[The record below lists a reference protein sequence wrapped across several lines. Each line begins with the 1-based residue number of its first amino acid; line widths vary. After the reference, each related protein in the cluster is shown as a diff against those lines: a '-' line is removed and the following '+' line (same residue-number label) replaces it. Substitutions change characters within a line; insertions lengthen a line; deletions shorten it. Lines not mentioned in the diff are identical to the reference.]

1 MHKLIFFLLFPFLV
15 FANQKTDLLVQPKEE
30 EFFGDNQ
37 VNPTIAKI
45 YFKEIAAVERY
56 LNSYYTYSA
65 SFKQSNMSGQ
75 ISYGKLFIS
84 KAEKIR
90 CEYNNPTPL
99 LLIMNGDKITYYD
112 KELDEVSHAN
122 SDINALKI
130 LSMERIKFDKFK
142 LAHAEK
148 EPGFVSF
155 TFTEKS
161 KELKQ
166 DMAITMR
173 FTYPQVNLKE
183 VVILTEDNQ
192 VNMIFDKPVYNQ
204 PLSKELFYFNR
215 VKNNKNK

>member
-1 MHKLIFFLLFPFLV
+1 MRKLFFFLLFPFLA
-15 FANQKTDLLVQPKEE
+15 FASQKTDLLVQKKEE
-30 EFFGDNQ
+30 KFFADNQ
-37 VNPTIAKI
+37 VKPTLANI

-56 LNSYYTYSA
+56 LNSYNTYSA

-84 KAEKIR
+84 KVEKIR
-90 CEYNNPTPL
+90 CEYNNPTPI
-99 LLIMNGDKITYYD
+99 LLIMNGNKITYYD
-112 KELDEVSHAN
+112 KELDEISHAN

-130 LSMERIKFDKFK
+130 LSMERIKFDQFK

-148 EPGFVSF
+148 DSDFVSF
-155 TFTEKS
+155 TFTERS

-173 FTYPQVNLKE
+173 FTYPQVDLKE
-183 VVILTEDNQ
+183 LVILTEDNQ
-192 VNMIFDKPVYNQ
+192 VNMIFDKAIYNQ

-215 VKNNKNK
+215 VRNNKNK